1 MKRMRIAV
9 LIATLAPVLALAQ
22 PAGEQPANMEDM
34 MKAMGALMSG
44 GTNAAAVVDFR
55 ELKALLPAALDG
67 MKRTNASGEKSG
79 AMGMTV
85 AFAEGTYEAD
95 AGGNITIK
103 ISDNGGMGGLMA
115 FAQAGWAA
123 SEIDRESDTGFER
136 TTTYGQ
142 NKAHEEYDNSGKSG
156 KVEILVGGRFMV
168 EVSGNDVTWE
178 AIQAAAKKVDAAK
191 LATLKPKAATPA
203 PAQP

>member
-1 MKRMRIAV
+1 MKRMRLAV
-9 LIATLAPVLALAQ
+9 LIATLTPVLALAQ
-22 PAGEQPANMEDM
+22 PGSQQSPANMEDM
-34 MKAMGALMSG
+34 MKAMGTLMSG

-55 ELKALLPAALDG
+55 ELKALLPGALDG

-85 AFAEGTYEAD
+85 AYAEGTYDAD
-95 AGGNITIK
+95 AGGNIHVK
-103 ISDNGGMGGLMA
+103 ISDNGGIGGFMA

-136 TTTYGQ
+136 TTKYGEH
-142 NKAHEEYDNSGKSG
+142 KAHEEYDNANKSG

-168 EVSGNDVTWE
+168 EVSGNDIAWE
-178 AIQAAAKKVDAAK
+178 AIQAAAKKVDLAK
-191 LATLKPKAATPA
+191 LATLKPKTATPA
-203 PAQP
+203 Q

>member
-1 MKRMRIAV
+1 MKTLRLAV
-9 LIATLAPVLALAQ
+9 LIATLTPILALAQ
-22 PAGEQPANMEDM
+22 PEGAQPNMDEM

-103 ISDNGGMGGLMA
+103 LSDNGGMGGLMA

-136 TTTYGQ
+136 TTMYGQ
-142 NKAHEEYDNSGKSG
+142 DKAHEEYDNSSKSG
-156 KVEILVGGRFMV
+156 KVEIMVGGRFMV
-168 EVSGNDVTWE
+168 EVNGSDVAWE
-178 AIQAAAKKVDAAK
+178 AIQAAAKKVDTAK
-191 LATLKPKAATPA
+191 LATLKPKAAA
-203 PAQP
+203 PAQ